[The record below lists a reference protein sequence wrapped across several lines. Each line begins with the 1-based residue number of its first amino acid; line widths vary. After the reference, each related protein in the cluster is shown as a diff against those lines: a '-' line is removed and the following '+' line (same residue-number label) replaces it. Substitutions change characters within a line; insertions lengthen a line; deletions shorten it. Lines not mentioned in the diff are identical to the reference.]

1 MKKVAMMVAA
11 VALAVMM
18 SGCLCTNGYETV
30 DYSVP
35 KVNAKVDKVNYE
47 VNKKVNKWTKWFTCW
62 FWWRTDSYDAAAPAI
77 KKGCCGRPD
86 YRYVRPY
93 CPACDRFI
101 VHYGV
106 CPTVT
111 LYE

>member
-30 DYSVP
+30 DYSAP
-35 KVNAKVDKVNYE
+35 KLNLE
-47 VNKKVNKWTKWFTCW
+47 VKQKASKWTSWLTCW
-62 FWWRTDSYDAAAPAI
+62 FWWKEDKCSAAPAG
-77 KKGCCGRPD
+77 KKGCCRPE
-86 YRYVRPY
+86 YRYIRPY
-93 CPACDRFI
+93 CPACDKFT

>member
-18 SGCLCTNGYETV
+18 SGCFCTKAY
-30 DYSVP
+30 
-35 KVNAKVDKVNYE
+35 AKVDK
-47 VNKKVNKWTKWFTCW
+47 CGG
-62 FWWRTDSYDAAAPAI
+62 AA
-77 KKGCCGRPD
+77 KKGCCGRQE

-93 CPACDRFI
+93 CPACDKFT

>member
-35 KVNAKVDKVNYE
+35 KVNLE
-47 VNKKVNKWTKWFTCW
+47 VSKKASKWTGWLT
-62 FWWRTDSYDAAAPAI
+62 S
-77 KKGCCGRPD
+77 
-86 YRYVRPY
+86 
-93 CPACDRFI
+93 
-101 VHYGV
+101 
-106 CPTVT
+106 
-111 LYE
+111 